1 MSEDNG
7 WFSCWCYETKR
18 QVNIK
23 GELGH
28 GSIAQILTVEKCSR
42 EATCQKVFS
51 SGCLIG
57 KRREGK
63 FCKEERRHKQRR
75 EAP

>member
-1 MSEDNG
+1 MIENNG
-7 WFSCWCYETKR
+7 WFLCWCYEAKR

-23 GELGH
+23 GELQQD
-28 GSIAQILTVEKCSR
+28 SIAKILDVKKCSR
-42 EATCQKVFS
+42 EAICPQVFS

-63 FCKEERRHKQRR
+63 FVEKKKIKLSR
-75 EAP
+75 

>member
-1 MSEDNG
+1 MSDGNG
-7 WFSCWCYETKR
+7 WFSCWCYDAKR

-23 GELGH
+23 GELQQGT
-28 GSIAQILTVEKCSR
+28 IAKILTVKKCSR
-42 EATCQKVFS
+42 EAICPQVFS

-63 FCKEERRHKQRR
+63 FCEVAEE
-75 EAP
+75 